1 MVLNK
6 LFKKGKS
13 EEYFLQIDTAE
24 TTTATEVKEEAT
36 VATEEST
43 SEPSE
48 VKAEAPAPKPVAYT
62 PSNVSF
68 EQPEWVKAIKNY
80 SQPESNGDST
90 TGNNFAGT
98 YVSNNVSFSRRRPGG
113 SLSKFK
119 QMASKMSR

>member
-6 LFKKGKS
+6 LFKKGQS
-13 EEYFLQIDTAE
+13 EQYFLQIDTAE

-36 VATEEST
+36 VATEEPT
-43 SEPSE
+43 SESTE
-48 VKAEAPAPKPVAYT
+48 AKAEASAPVAYT
-62 PSNVSF
+62 PSNVSY
-68 EQPEWVKAIKNY
+68 EEPAWVKAIKNY

-98 YVSNNVSFSRRRPGG
+98 YVSNNVTFSRRRPGG